1 MKTPLQKLRQQLKEH
16 QKTVIGKSPYDNG
29 YKCALVD
36 VIELIDGIFIPKE
49 KQAIK
54 DAYNCGYRDG
64 YSEAENGV
72 ISDKDVSEFDDAEQ
86 YYNELLNKQL

>member
-29 YKCALVD
+29 YKCALAD
-36 VIELIDGIFIPKE
+36 VMELIDGIFIPKE

-54 DAYNCGYRDG
+54 DAYNKGYRDG
-64 YSEAENGV
+64 ESGSGSSV
-72 ISDKDVSEFDDAEQ
+72 WPDKDISEFDDAEQ